1 MVVTSSSKGAL
12 PLPAHKA
19 LPGSANLANLLPTGT
34 VFAFQAIIPSFSN
47 NGKCEL
53 VHKYMTLGVIILCSL
68 ACFLSSFT
76 DSFVGN
82 DGKLYYG
89 IATINGLWVF
99 NDEDDDDL
107 DLERNREETKKKLKK
122 YRFTTIDFIHA
133 CCSLTLFL
141 VLACSSFD
149 VQGCFFPEP
158 GPNGNALMTNLPLAA
173 GILASGLFMLFPTR
187 RRGIG
192 YADMPDHGD
201 RKEEKQAQKIADK
214 ESQALPNPK

>member
-1 MVVTSSSKGAL
+1 MATIKAAL
-12 PLPAHKA
+12 PKSAHKT

-47 NGKCEL
+47 NGKCEI
-53 VHKYMTLGVIILCSL
+53 VHKYMTLGLIILCSF
-68 ACFLSSFT
+68 ACFFSSFT

-89 IATINGLWVF
+89 LATINGLWVF
-99 NDEDDDDL
+99 NDENDDAL
-107 DLERNREETKKKLKK
+107 DLENNHEEAEKMLKK
-122 YRFTTIDFIHA
+122 YRLTAIDFIHA

-141 VLACSSFD
+141 VIACSSFD

-158 GPNGNALMTNLPLAA
+158 GPNCNALMTNLPLAA
-173 GILASGLFMLFPTR
+173 GILASGLFMLFPTK

-192 YADMPDHGD
+192 YADRPDHGD
-201 RKEEKQAQKIADK
+201 GKEEKLTQKIADK
-214 ESQALPNPK
+214 EPLANQN